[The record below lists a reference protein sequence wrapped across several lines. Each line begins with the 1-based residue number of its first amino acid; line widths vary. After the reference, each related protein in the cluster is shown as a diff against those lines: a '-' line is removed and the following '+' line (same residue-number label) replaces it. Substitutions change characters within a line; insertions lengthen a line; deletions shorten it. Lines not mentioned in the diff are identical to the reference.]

1 CTGVLHREDV
11 APQRDAGRLERIDR
25 EPAMAHASDHGTGGG
40 GLAGFHAGAGERNYR
55 HTSHIELR
63 SGIEG
68 LEADAGRDADALT
81 EVGKVER
88 DPEHAA
94 VERATLLRI
103 DGVAHSEHAADVEQL
118 DDIPWP
124 EPLGH
129 VARVAEQR
137 AAVPKGSR
145 DHIALAE

>member
-1 CTGVLHREDV
+1 
-11 APQRDAGRLERIDR
+11 
-25 EPAMAHASDHGTGGG
+25 MAHAPDHGAGGG
-40 GLAGFHAGAGERNYR
+40 GLAGFHAGAGERNHR
-55 HTSHIELR
+55 HATHIELR
-63 SGIEG
+63 GGIEG
-68 LEADAGRDADALT
+68 LAADAGRDADALT

-124 EPLGH
+124 EPPNS
-129 VARVAEQR
+129 ARRCPR
-137 AAVPKGSR
+137 APATTSPLPSFAMRPLVSSSV
-145 DHIALAE
+145 L